1 MGHAPGRA
9 TTFRAGRPLMAALSA
24 LGAATLA
31 MAVSAPPLTASP
43 PAPDPAAVSRAP
55 ARTVLQAITRA
66 ETLGALHAAD
76 ATRYRVIW
84 RRARTAAGRLPAGR
98 REIVADAIANARGLA
113 ASGGLRAGRIAPAMA
128 GVQASLTVARTAS
141 SLPVAGGRPR
151 VPGDSAVYSYR
162 PPAGVQL
169 HPLGTIGRVNALAA
183 TCTRAARRRGW
194 RCRRATLRAAADRLL
209 ELSVPAGRSL
219 RFEYLFPFGGGRPG
233 WISAMTQAT
242 GAQALAR
249 SYRITGDVRYRTAA
263 RAAYRTL
270 VAPAPRGTAVRSGG
284 RISHLA
290 MYAFRPSMR
299 VLNGE
304 EQALIG
310 VADYA
315 RITGDRAAARLAR
328 RGARSLASQ
337 LPSFDTGAW
346 TLYSLG
352 GDEADLNY
360 HRLAAGFAGGLC
372 DRALARA
379 FCPAAARFRR
389 YTREPARLSLSAPA
403 RVRAPRRVTIV
414 LGASKQTTAQLAVR
428 DATGRVVL
436 WRRLA
441 LGRAGAR
448 IVLPVRSAGRH
459 ADILDARAAN
469 GRAARATVALT
480 ATRPP
485 PRPRPDRRRKAASE
499 GEDRPRRPAT
509 DERAPKQAHAPA
521 KDVAAK
527 PHRAPSARPGA
538 AEGA

>member
-1 MGHAPGRA
+1 
-9 TTFRAGRPLMAALSA
+9 MAALSA
-24 LGAATLA
+24 LGAVTLA
-31 MAVSAPPLTASP
+31 MAVSAPPLSATP
-43 PAPDPAAVSRAP
+43 PPPDPAAVSRAP
-55 ARTVLQAITRA
+55 ARTVLAAITRA

-76 ATRYRVIW
+76 ATRYRVVW
-84 RRARTAAGRLPAGR
+84 RRARTAARRLPAGR
-98 REIVADAIANARGLA
+98 REIVADAIANAGGLA

-128 GVQASLTVARTAS
+128 GVQASLTVARTAP

-151 VPGDSAVYSYR
+151 LHGDSAVYSYR

-169 HPLGTIGRVNALAA
+169 HPLGTIGKVNALAA

-194 RCRRATLRAAADRLL
+194 HCRRATLRAAADRLL

-249 SYRITGDVRYRTAA
+249 TYRITGDVRYRAAA

-284 RISHLA
+284 RVSHLT

-310 VADYA
+310 IADYA
-315 RITGDRAAARLAR
+315 RITGDRTAARVAR
-328 RGARSLASQ
+328 RGARSLAAQ
-337 LPSFDTGAW
+337 LPRFDTGAW

-352 GDEADLNY
+352 GAEADLGY

-372 DRALARA
+372 DRALARG

-389 YTREPARLSLSAPA
+389 YTREPARLSLRAPA
-403 RVRAPRRVTIV
+403 RVRAPRRATIV
-414 LGASKQTTAQLAVR
+414 LAASKQTTAQVAVR
-428 DATGRVVL
+428 DRTGRVVL

-448 IVLPVRSAGRH
+448 IVLPVRRAGRH
-459 ADILDARAAN
+459 VVTLDARAAN
-469 GRAARATVALT
+469 GRTARATVTLT
-480 ATRPP
+480 ATPP
-485 PRPRPDRRRKAASE
+485 PRPRADRRRKAASD
-499 GEDRPRRPAT
+499 GEDRARRTARR
-509 DERAPKQAHAPA
+509 EGAAKQAHAPA
-521 KDVAAK
+521 KDAAAQ
-527 PHRAPSARPGA
+527 PHRAPSARSGDGP
-538 AEGA
+538 